1 MSLWDIVQQVQ
12 IENLKARQVSG
23 ESEAERAAGR
33 SRALGA
39 EVHDRIEH
47 LALVTEAMWEL
58 MLERFG
64 VTVAD
69 LAARVRDIDA
79 RDGHI
84 DGRRGVVADAPAI
97 RCPSCQAVVPAG
109 KTACQ
114 FCGADVP
121 AAKADPFRL

>member
-1 MSLWDIVQQVQ
+1 MSIWDIVQQVQ
-12 IENLKARQVSG
+12 IENLRARQVSG
-23 ESEAERAAGR
+23 ESEVERAAGR
-33 SRALGA
+33 SHALGA
-39 EVHDRIEH
+39 ELQDRIER
-47 LALVTEAMWEL
+47 LVLVTEAMWEL
-58 MLERFG
+58 MSERFG

-84 DGRRGVVADAPAI
+84 DGRRGTVADAAPI

-109 KTACQ
+109 KTTCQ
-114 FCGADVP
+114 FCGAGVP